1 MPKQVDPQDP
11 EVRQLPSEGLSGAVI
26 LDKLH
31 YKVSNPIIAFVNY
44 ERVTHFSNTVSTIR
58 HVQYDTTHQA
68 NRLTQE
74 TRPVPVWDKV

>member
-31 YKVSNPIIAFVNY
+31 YKVSNPIIACVNY
-44 ERVTHFSNTVSTIR
+44 KRVMYFPSAVSAIR
-58 HVQYDTTHQA
+58 HAQYDTTLQA

-74 TRPVPVWDKV
+74 IRPVPLWDKL